1 MWIDAGARVCCY
13 LAPISSLIYV
23 SVYLFLRAPLL
34 VGRAAA
40 RNLSLALGASCE
52 RSGIGRERATRG
64 EKIGSSL
71 DFAANAGVNKFTCS
85 G

>member
-40 RNLSLALGASCE
+40 RNLSLSLLLVSVSVRAARDRELEESE
-52 RSGIGRERATRG
+52 RRAERKLAPLS
-64 EKIGSSL
+64 IL
-71 DFAANAGVNKFTCS
+71 WPMPV
-85 G
+85 